1 LLSNHKKKT
10 MNRIEIRALIQ
21 EKNEW
26 CVSVIIPTHRTSP
39 DRRVDTEVLHKSIS
53 QTKAL
58 LSKKKPP
65 AEIQKSLVTSL
76 DKLVLG
82 FDPIHA
88 TEGLGLF
95 VSPDVSRL
103 VHFPFPVKEKV
114 IIDKTFETRDLY
126 YLEQFAKPYYLLKLT
141 KKEAH
146 LFLLETGTLAREI
159 TNSHFPMRIEN
170 DYEYAKPTLGTSF
183 GFSRKGFEKD
193 KGIMNKMRMEPFF
206 KSVQE
211 NLMPFMKAGDLLV
224 TGAKNILSDFDAV
237 RDKKLRIKGRVVGSF
252 RDHDEM
258 FDRARASYFECKN
271 HEIQS
276 MINSIDELVG
286 TKKVTYG
293 IRDVWSAATAGKG
306 DVLLV
311 EKDFRKVGYSLKSG
325 QQVSLNVPVAKH
337 NTIPDL
343 VDQIIE
349 TIIDKGGRV
358 IFTEDHQLDQYDQ
371 IALILRY

>member
-1 LLSNHKKKT
+1 

-21 EKNEW
+21 EKSEW

-53 QTKAL
+53 QTKDL
-58 LSKKKPP
+58 LSKKKVPV
-65 AEIQKSLVTSL
+65 EIHKSLVESL
-76 DKLVLG
+76 DKLVRE
-82 FDPIHA
+82 FDPVHA

-103 VHFPFPVKEKV
+103 VHFPFPVKEKI

-126 YLEQFAKPYYLLKLT
+126 YLEQYAKPYYLLNLSKN
-141 KKEAH
+141 EAH

-159 TNSHFPMRIEN
+159 TNTHFPMRIEN
-170 DYEYAKPTLGTSF
+170 DYEYAIPTLGTSF

-193 KGIMNKMRMEPFF
+193 KSIMNKMRMETFF

-211 NLMPFMKAGDLLV
+211 NLMPFIKAGDLLV
-224 TGAKNILSDFDAV
+224 TGAKNILSEFDTI

-252 RDHDEM
+252 RVQNEM
-258 FDRARASYFECKN
+258 FERARASYFECRH

-276 MINSIDELVG
+276 LIDGIEELVG
-286 TKKVTYG
+286 TKKATYG
-293 IRDVWSAATAGKG
+293 IRDVWSAAKAGKG

-311 EKDFRKVGYSLKSG
+311 EKDFRKVGYSLESG
-325 QQVSLNVPVAKH
+325 QQVSLNVPLVKH
-337 NTIPDL
+337 STLPDL
-343 VDQIIE
+343 VDELIE

-358 IFTEDHQLDQYDQ
+358 VFTEEHQLDKYDQ